1 MREGNRLSAS
11 SGLTAK
17 VTHRREKG
25 VDLGV
30 EVGIEI
36 FVGAEVEE
44 LLLGKGRRVMHRRV
58 AADARHD
65 VGVPRL
71 GWVMATTT
79 VAEPIAIIKFERAA
93 DLRQVCGTS
102 SARVSQKG

>member
-1 MREGNRLSAS
+1 MG
-11 SGLTAK
+11 AK
-17 VTHRREKG
+17 VTHRREEV
-25 VDLGV
+25 VDCGV
-30 EVGIEI
+30 EVGIE
-36 FVGAEVEE
+36 VGV
-44 LLLGKGRRVMHRRV
+44 GRGRRVMHRRV